1 MAGTGAAA
9 RDGSTVLR
17 VEHLTM
23 RFGGL
28 IAIDNLSFDV
38 KRSTITALIGPNG
51 AGKTT
56 VFNCITGFY
65 KPTEGRIALQR
76 GDAAVWDAL
85 ESLTDSGKRGQVRA
99 DGALYLLERM
109 PDFLVA
115 QQARVARTFQNIR
128 LFPGMTVLENL
139 LVAQHNPLM
148 VASGYTL
155 LGVLGFPSY
164 AFAERTALD
173 KARAWLERFGLIE
186 RADDPAG
193 VLPYG
198 AQRRL
203 EIARAMCT
211 EPMLL
216 CLDEPAAGLNP
227 RESAELNELLLA
239 IRDQYGISILLIEH
253 DMSVVMGISD
263 HVVVLDYGVKIA
275 DGAPE
280 AVRNDAKV
288 IAAYLGVADD
298 EVAKVE
304 AEVGL

>member
-1 MAGTGAAA
+1 MASA

-28 IAIDNLSFDV
+28 VAIDDLSFDV
-38 KRSTITALIGPNG
+38 KRGTITALIGPNG

-65 KPTEGRIALQR
+65 KPTEGRIALHR
-76 GDAAVWDAL
+76 GDPAVWDAL
-85 ESLTDSGKRGQVRA
+85 EGLTDSGKRGVLRP

-139 LVAQHNPLM
+139 LVAQHNGLM

-164 AFAERTALD
+164 ASAERAALD
-173 KARAWLERFGLIE
+173 KARGWLERFGLIE

-211 EPMLL
+211 EPVLL

-239 IRDQYGISILLIEH
+239 VRDEFAISILLIEH

-275 DGAPE
+275 DGAPD